1 MYKKG
6 NKKGEILTENIIFII
21 LNLIFLS
28 AVVLFLLRQGSSA
41 SVLEQTYAKE
51 IAMIADSA
59 KPIMIS
65 KIDME
70 KGKKITEK
78 NKLDFGE
85 VVNVEGNVV
94 SVKLD
99 EGRGY
104 EYAFF
109 NDVDIE
115 VYAERDDKNEY
126 TGMYILTIN

>member
-1 MYKKG
+1 
-6 NKKGEILTENIIFII
+6 
-21 LNLIFLS
+21 
-28 AVVLFLLRQGSSA
+28 
-41 SVLEQTYAKE
+41 
-51 IAMIADSA
+51 MIADSA
-59 KPIMIS
+59 KPIMII